1 LAGTAKA
8 QELFAYLPFR
18 QDRLVRK
25 DALIEILWPDM
36 DAKEAYSQLYA
47 GIYQLRRSLESAGMP
62 IRIVNTGNSSSL
74 DLGGLSSDV
83 DL

>member
-1 LAGTAKA
+1 
-8 QELFAYLPFR
+8 
-18 QDRLVRK
+18 
-25 DALIEILWPDM
+25 M